1 MWFKCSQKCILNNV
15 FGPLMDTF
23 EEQWDSF
30 VSKVRNNYRKAEK
43 ENLTIKFYEGKAIE
57 PHHLTSFYDIYVST
71 MKRNGASKM
80 LYFSL
85 EHFEN
90 MILNN
95 NARKRD
101 IVLHK
106 ADYVSYKYI
115 SENGRLG
122 RSLGCPV
129 IPEDIYKDVINIF

>member
-1 MWFKCSQKCILNNV
+1 MRLN
-15 FGPLMDTF
+15 G
-23 EEQWDSF
+23 
-30 VSKVRNNYRKAEK
+30 
-43 ENLTIKFYEGKAIE
+43 
-57 PHHLTSFYDIYVST
+57 
-71 MKRNGASKM
+71 
-80 LYFSL
+80 L
-85 EHFEN
+85 EYC
-90 MILNN
+90 NN

-129 IPEDIYKDVINIF
+129 IPEDIYKDVIKKTKNGSCLFIYYTNKEYQILVYSNL